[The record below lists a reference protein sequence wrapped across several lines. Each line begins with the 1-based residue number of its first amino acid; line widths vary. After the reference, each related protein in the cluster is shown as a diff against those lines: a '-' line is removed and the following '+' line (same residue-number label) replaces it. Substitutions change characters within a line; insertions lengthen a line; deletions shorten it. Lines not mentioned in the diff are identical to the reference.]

1 MLRAYLGF
9 CTILERLIHAVA
21 AGHPG
26 GPSRQ
31 TRLCD
36 GMQVCKRDFA
46 VLAAQA
52 CASLSRAPYRCGCA
66 ALG

>member
-1 MLRAYLGF
+1 MLRAHLGF
-9 CTILERLIHAVA
+9 CIILERLIHTVA

-26 GPSRQ
+26 GPPRQ
-31 TRLCD
+31 ACLRD

-52 CASLSRAPYRCGCA
+52 CASLSRAPYRRGCA

>member
-1 MLRAYLGF
+1 MLRAYL
-9 CTILERLIHAVA
+9 ERLVHAVT

-26 GPSRQ
+26 GPPRQ
-31 TRLCD
+31 ARLRD

-52 CASLSRAPYRCGCA
+52 RAGLSRAPYRRGCA